1 MPTDAERFSESNVLN
16 SVALYLAS
24 KLFAAGYL
32 VYWHK
37 RDAVQINTSSTG
49 WYLTYS
55 ANRATYLADPTFAA
69 AYAAA
74 KGLVTFVDTIPAV
87 PRFITRLTDDTSVGP
102 ADAVPVPA
110 MAIALG
116 APVPLAQVEIG
127 TKTKWRT
134 RHLMIDSY
142 TRTTDE
148 QGLFKDALANWL
160 DENTI
165 LAIADHDAGTLA
177 VVGSVEVL
185 DSTVASARVVDR
197 AEAVTYEVLL
207 NARLEY
213 AA

>member
-1 MPTDAERFSESNVLN
+1 M
-16 SVALYLAS
+16 
-24 KLFAAGYL
+24 
-32 VYWHK
+32 
-37 RDAVQINTSSTG
+37 
-49 WYLTYS
+49 
-55 ANRATYLADPTFAA
+55 
-69 AYAAA
+69 
-74 KGLVTFVDTIPAV
+74 
-87 PRFITRLTDDTSVGP
+87 
-102 ADAVPVPA
+102 PA

-116 APVPLAQVEIG
+116 APVPLAAVEIG
-127 TKTKWRT
+127 TKVKWRT

-177 VVGSVEVL
+177 VVGAVEVL

-213 AA
+213 AVSVDRGPPPRPSFGCCGATSTCRPVNRAAHNQASPHVRRFCRSTTSAYASS